1 MNMSKIIQ
9 KRAISLVLA
18 IMIVVSCT
26 FNTAMADT
34 TPAAEAVEQDSA
46 ASMSLLEVVNPT
58 PTPAVITWSRS
69 SETGEV
75 KRNVANT
82 DWTWSVA
89 NTVNHT
95 QTSLSAIWNANNN
108 TSATWNYLT
117 NGSGSSKMDLRR
129 FQGTF
134 TIPAGFQRTDT
145 VRYSSVNQSN
155 YSAFNNG
162 NVVPIN
168 DDIFIFC
175 YKQGTVLTDDNYLN
189 YLAFWSGTSGP
200 RDGPN
205 YLYDNPSENAGTTF
219 HGRVGMTAHNSNA
232 SKTAMPS
239 ADGWYVDA
247 DLDNIGTA
255 LFRTGTPA
263 VGDEYVIDI
272 FTQEYAGTGG
282 MDKPQITFTHSN
294 DYRVQAQN
302 DYYQTTS
309 GTEVGLNLLS
319 NDKVYLNDEDVTGD
333 ATKFTSGLSVDPDS
347 LESSTE
353 GITLSN
359 GGSGNYNVLQDAA
372 VIGTL
377 SVSADGTGTFTPD
390 ANYSGNVQFK
400 YTATCT
406 GINNRTYTAD
416 AYATISV
423 KNLDLNK
430 TAQYTGD
437 FNSSTGTGRRTYQL
451 SLSASVHPI
460 GNTYEPC
467 VKPYS
472 ALPDGTYYLDAEGT
486 TAITK
491 TTVSTTVPG
500 TTYEWYTSSDLSG
513 TPITFSSGKKLYYKT
528 VVGNYSTVNYGDVNT
543 ANSYYVL
550 LSDGSYVQ
558 VTYQDRGYYLGNYTH
573 WKGTDGNSYYYYDS
587 GNLWSGDIYYD
598 SFGFPYDNMVKIG
611 KNHFCQKTGTRDVYT
626 QVTNPAA
633 APDLTKTYYTNAGGG
648 TYTQVYP
655 KRTGDTTQTTIKW
668 TKNGT
673 NITTPDTLYQVVATN
688 APIDGA
694 TVQDTI
700 DPRFVVLNGGTE
712 VTDKIN
718 PTTLANGGVVS
729 YDDVAQVWKVVW
741 SGQTIPVTGQWSNTI
756 QVMAKSEFFGGND
769 ITTNVRAD
777 SYVSFVNANGDNV
790 KMLFRQPTVNVP
802 IYLPQANQS
811 KTIFLGEEVGTLP
824 ANISVDV
831 AAFNNPNSPMWCGKG
846 QTGTISAK
854 WYYDEN
860 CTNPADGV
868 DSGVITALT
877 PSDTTHYYFKVVY
890 TPAGT
895 GAASAGPAI
904 PITAVTSDYT
914 VNVKKGQLT
923 IAKAVTGT
931 ADPNQFFTF
940 KVERYA
946 KTDTGFAM
954 VLSTSYEV
962 IHGAASKTLVNLP
975 QGNYKVTEISGS
987 AWRYKQQG
995 VTQYSAGQYLGR
1007 NAGTPTTF
1015 TESTTATITNQ
1026 LTNNKWIS
1034 SQDSVTNV
1042 FVTNAL

>member
-34 TPAAEAVEQDSA
+34 TPAADSVEQDSA
-46 ASMSLLEVVNPT
+46 ASMSLLGVVNPA

-69 SETGEV
+69 METSEV
-75 KRNVANT
+75 KKNVANT
-82 DWTWSVA
+82 NWTWSVA

-95 QTSLSAIWNANNN
+95 QTSPTQIWNANSN
-108 TSATWNYLT
+108 TSATWNYQT
-117 NGSGSSKMDLRR
+117 QSGGNSKMDLRR

-155 YSAFNNG
+155 YTAFNNG

-175 YKQGTVLTDDNYLN
+175 YKRGTVLTDDNYLD

-205 YLYDNPSENAGTTF
+205 YLYQTALENAGTTF
-219 HGRVGMTAHNSNA
+219 HGRVGMTAHNSNE

-239 ADGWYVDA
+239 TDGWYVNA
-247 DLDNIGTA
+247 DLDNIGAA

-263 VGDEYVIDI
+263 AGEEYVIDI
-272 FTQEYAGTGG
+272 FTQEYAGGGG
-282 MDKPQITFTHSN
+282 MDEPQITFTHSN

-309 GTEVGLNLLS
+309 GTPANLDILK
-319 NDKVYLNDEDVTGD
+319 NDKVYLANDDVT
-333 ATKFTSGLSVDPDS
+333 ANAALQVNVNS
-347 LESSTE
+347 LVSSTE
-353 GITLSN
+353 GITLRN
-359 GGSGNYNVLQDAA
+359 DGGGHYTVLQGATN
-372 VIGTL
+372 IGSLT
-377 SVSADGTGTFTPD
+377 VGTDGTGTFIP
-390 ANYSGNVQFK
+390 AAGYSGNLQFK
-400 YTATCT
+400 YTAACT
-406 GINNRTYTAD
+406 PNSNTYTAD
-416 AYATISV
+416 AYVTISV

-437 FNSSTGTGRRTYQL
+437 FDSTTGAGRRTYQL
-451 SLSASVHPI
+451 SLSASVHSI
-460 GNTYEPC
+460 GDTYEPC

-472 ALPDGTYYLDAEGT
+472 TLPDGIYYTDSAGT
-486 TAITK
+486 TAVTK
-491 TTVSTTVPG
+491 RTQPAA
-500 TTYEWYTSSDLSG
+500 TTYNWFKDD
-513 TPITFSSGKKLYYKT
+513 TPISLTNLYTRTAGLPTITYQK
-528 VVGNYSTVNYGDVNT
+528 VAYSTVSSGGDST
-543 ANSYYVL
+543 ASYSILLKDGTRIPLTYYNSGQSPYSDTYY
-550 LSDGSYVQ
+550 SAWESG
-558 VTYQDRGYYLGNYTH
+558 G
-573 WKGTDGNSYYYYDS
+573 KYYYYDEDEYI
-587 GNLWSGDIYYD
+587 WQYD
-598 SFGFPYDNMVKIG
+598 TDNYHDSKIV
-611 KNHFCQKTGTRDVYT
+611 NHAQFQKM
-626 QVTNPAA
+626 
-633 APDLTKTYYTNAGGG
+633 
-648 TYTQVYP
+648 
-655 KRTGDTTQTTIKW
+655 
-668 TKNGT
+668 
-673 NITTPDTLYQVVATN
+673 ITTPSYQYNSINIATTPVSGTDYFIQHPGGGYDRVTWSVAPETTSTAWYNASSVVIPEPATLYRAVATN
-688 APIDGA
+688 AAIDGA

-729 YDDVAQVWKVVW
+729 YDNVAQVWKVVW
-741 SGQTIPVTGQWSNTI
+741 RGQTIPVTGQWSNTI

-769 ITTNVRAD
+769 IITNVRAD

-868 DSGVITALT
+868 DPAAIAALT
-877 PSDTTHYYFKVVY
+877 PSDTTPFYYKVTY

-904 PITAVTSDYT
+904 PTTSVTSVYT
-914 VNVKKGQLT
+914 VNVIKGQLT
-923 IAKAVTGT
+923 ITKTVTGT
-931 ADPNQFFTF
+931 AAPNQFFTF

-946 KTDTGFAM
+946 KTDTARTGT

-962 IHGAASKTLVNLP
+962 IHGAGSKVIINLP

-1034 SQDSVTNV
+1034 GQDSVTNV
-1042 FVTNAL
+1042 FVASPPTE